1 MPTTKDI
8 QVILTTPTI
17 QKNLNVAVPMFPN
30 TDQVLNISTVSQL
43 VGLRDQKVINEY
55 FNEKFQDIDLV
66 FDQKLSFVGT
76 ITDSV
81 TTTDLLQEAITNEE
95 RLFVGNFWI
104 VKIPRHD
111 QISIMNVVDEP
122 EYDLRDEE
130 GEIVDVNESIPLK
143 NGNWIIYTNKQEF
156 QKIAINQALDYQV
169 EITRQL
175 ANATGALTQDD
186 VNRLFD
192 KQITRNT
199 IKTVTQ
205 EPEADQTNGEYNNLW
220 FEIIDE
226 EN

>member
-1 MPTTKDI
+1 
-8 QVILTTPTI
+8 
-17 QKNLNVAVPMFPN
+17 MFPN
-30 TDQVLNISTVSQL
+30 TDQVLNVSTVSQL
-43 VGLRDQKVINEY
+43 IGLRDQKVINEY

-76 ITDSV
+76 ITDS
-81 TTTDLLQEAITNEE
+81 TTTSQLLQEAITNEG

-104 VKIPRHD
+104 VSIPKRD
-111 QISIMNVVDEP
+111 QIGIMNVVDEP

-130 GEIVDVNESIPLK
+130 GELIDVGESIPLN
-143 NGNWIIYTNKQEF
+143 NGDWIIYTNKEEF
-156 QKIAINQALDYQV
+156 QKIALNKAMDYNV
-169 EITRQL
+169 VITRDL
-175 ANATGALTQDD
+175 ANAVGALTQDD

-199 IKTVTQ
+199 IKTVAQ
-205 EPEADQTNGEYNNLW
+205 APGADQTNGEYNNLW

>member
-95 RLFVGNFWI
+95 RLFVGNF
-104 VKIPRHD
+104 
-111 QISIMNVVDEP
+111 
-122 EYDLRDEE
+122 
-130 GEIVDVNESIPLK
+130 
-143 NGNWIIYTNKQEF
+143 
-156 QKIAINQALDYQV
+156 
-169 EITRQL
+169 
-175 ANATGALTQDD
+175 
-186 VNRLFD
+186 
-192 KQITRNT
+192 
-199 IKTVTQ
+199 
-205 EPEADQTNGEYNNLW
+205 
-220 FEIIDE
+220 
-226 EN
+226 